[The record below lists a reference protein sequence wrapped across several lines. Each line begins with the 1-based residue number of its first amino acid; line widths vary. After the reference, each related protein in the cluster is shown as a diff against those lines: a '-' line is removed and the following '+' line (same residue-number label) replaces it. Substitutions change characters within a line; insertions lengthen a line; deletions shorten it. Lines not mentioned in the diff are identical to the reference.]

1 VTVWSAS
8 LDSPFLHWETEMLA
22 RHGGGAQAEFSASE
36 AQLRDWFRAGGAD
49 GVEIE
54 RIEVEVDLPPVLSY
68 VPAHLKALPWSV
80 GFFALPVEQQQAAL
94 IELETALTEFRT
106 ADGIRVP
113 FSSYL
118 ATATI

>member
-1 VTVWSAS
+1 V
-8 LDSPFLHWETEMLA
+8 
-22 RHGGGAQAEFSASE
+22 EFSASE
-36 AQLRDWFRAGGAD
+36 AQLWDCFRAGGADGAD

-54 RIEVEVDLPPVLSY
+54 R
-68 VPAHLKALPWSV
+68 
-80 GFFALPVEQQQAAL
+80 